1 MKLYN
6 VKPKSYII
14 YDGDIFYFD
23 HIDGA
28 YSYCVDM
35 KGNIVHVAA
44 WADVEL
50 TSINQIKE
58 GEHAS

>member
-6 VKPKSYII
+6 VKPKSYITI
-14 YDGDIFYFD
+14 DGDIFYFD

-28 YSYCVDM
+28 YSYCLDM
-35 KGNIVHVAA
+35 RGNIVHIAA

-50 TSINQIKE
+50 ASINQIKE